1 MWWQIFFFF
10 LQLCLLKKFRICQF
24 YCGLAVDVSSGQ
36 PFLCW
41 VQMRRKS
48 HATKTKHTKQNYRVI
63 SNLLFKVSVFLNF
76 AHKFQCWVELCLLFI
91 FGESVTIEIEN
102 LKKKSP
108 FSPLPWFSE
117 FCPPCSLSPS
127 SLFPCS
133 SFPCFLHCLF
143 LFLFYQQTHILTPPP
158 KHDGDLS
165 VWIRTEHW
173 MNVGLGLGEGLLFH
187 ITLFTPLGK
196 VPT

>member
-1 MWWQIFFFF
+1 MQRADVMTDFFFF

-102 LKKKSP
+102 LKKKNHL
-108 FSPLPWFSE
+108 SPL
-117 FCPPCSLSPS
+117 SLDFLS
-127 SLFPCS
+127 SAPLA
-133 SFPCFLHCLF
+133 L
-143 LFLFYQQTHILTPPP
+143 YPPP
-158 KHDGDLS
+158 LFSHVPPSPASSIVFFFSYSTNRLIFSHLHPNMMGIFLYES
-165 VWIRTEHW
+165 EQNTEW
-173 MNVGLGLGEGLLFH
+173 MWGWD
-187 ITLFTPLGK
+187 
-196 VPT
+196 